1 MATCDVT
8 TKRSEEVTF
17 TIIMRQICT
26 PRHRGKKQPQCSLCG
41 QILSLSPQQI
51 SSYFYSLPSYR
62 IFTVQVPSPWPL
74 ATARAA
80 AGKSHDLQLAAARTA
95 DTKAGIRYTR
105 HQTVRCREFVL
116 SADLLIVWDHVL
128 KCNALTGWCHLL
140 YRVQN

>member
-26 PRHRGKKQPQCSLCG
+26 PKHRGKKQAQFSLCG

-80 AGKSHDLQLAAARTA
+80 AGKSHDLQLAAA
-95 DTKAGIRYTR
+95 
-105 HQTVRCREFVL
+105 QTLKQALHSTPDGEVSCVC
-116 SADLLIVWDHVL
+116 IVSRFAHCLGSCSQVQCFDRMVS
-128 KCNALTGWCHLL
+128 L

>member
-1 MATCDVT
+1 MVTCDVT
-8 TKRSEEVTF
+8 TKKSEEVTF

-26 PRHRGKKQPQCSLCG
+26 PRHRGKKQSQCSLCG

-80 AGKSHDLQLAAARTA
+80 AGKSHDLQLAAA
-95 DTKAGIRYTR
+95 
-105 HQTVRCREFVL
+105 QTLKQALHPTPDGEVSSVY
-116 SADLLIVWDHVL
+116 IVSRFAHCLGSCSQVQCFDMIVS
-128 KCNALTGWCHLL
+128 L